1 MRGLRRKPTMRQ
13 PQPEHRLYRAAG
25 TLLLATAAALLPSC
39 GDDTP
44 TEPTALDVRVA
55 YVSQIVGCPDKENEC
70 YPMCAHGAAPAGV
83 RIVPLW
89 QADAIRLSTTTT
101 DGRYEG
107 TLAAVP
113 TNTTLRLY
121 GTDPNTCCIN
131 SCSPPPVVEDILLNG
146 TKLTKIVHDGL
157 PSGVTSAL
165 EFTVTG
171 SGTVKN

>member
-1 MRGLRRKPTMRQ
+1 MRR
-13 PQPEHRLYRAAG
+13 HRTCHRPRPVTR
-25 TLLLATAAALLPSC
+25 TLLLATVPALFLSC

-44 TEPTALDVRVA
+44 TEPTAVDVRVT
-55 YVSQIVGCPDKENEC
+55 YVSTIVGCPDQANEC
-70 YPMCAHGAAPAGV
+70 YPMCAHHNTPAGV

-89 QADAIRLSTTTT
+89 QADALRLSTTSTA
-101 DGRYEG
+101 GRYEG
-107 TLAAVP
+107 TLPAVP

-121 GTDPNTCCIN
+121 GTDPNACCLN

-146 TKLTKIVHDGL
+146 TKLTKIVHDSL

-171 SGTVKN
+171 SGAVRN